1 MPCICLNVNLASS
14 SLCHFMVLANT
25 VARKKRKQ
33 EEEEEEEENPS
44 RMGQNK
50 KFTFHEILDD
60 TAYVPKW

>member
-1 MPCICLNVNLASS
+1 MSFPGTCKYCG
-14 SLCHFMVLANT
+14 
-25 VARKKRKQ
+25 KKEKKKK
-33 EEEEEEEENPS
+33 EEEENPS